1 MGFWATLLSDVH
13 PYSPE
18 ISAPRWFGC
27 HQDTREEGKEV
38 PRLRAVHPTGGANPQ
53 LAKSNA
59 NFDYH
64 QT

>member
-53 LAKSNA
+53 LAK
-59 NFDYH
+59 
-64 QT
+64 